1 MTDNLKITH
10 ENFVSIVKDLMTI
23 TDTILKNV
31 VTKTEQAALEI
42 GNKMQSVSSL
52 SSDQAQTVKGL
63 ITSMYQD
70 GTEEHSEVEKM
81 ASEANSM
88 ANEIFESA
96 AAGDID
102 KAKSIGNSDRY
113 KELGNKTTNL
123 SKQLEKLSQSDKEL
137 ANMIA
142 PVIMALQ
149 FQDSVRQSLENIIK
163 CFQEF
168 STRSQGIT
176 QQKLADEQAKDFWA
190 TMEGKFTTT
199 DERNIVR
206 KTVYG
211 EQAEIIVDTPKNDPF
226 LF

>member
-1 MTDNLKITH
+1 MTDNFKISH
-10 ENFVSIVKDLMTI
+10 ENYVSIVKDIVKI

-42 GNKMQSVSSL
+42 GNKIQTVSSL
-52 SSDQAQTVKGL
+52 SSDQAQTVKSL
-63 ITSMYQD
+63 ITSMYQE
-70 GTEEHSEVEKM
+70 GTDEHTEVEKI
-81 ASEANSM
+81 AAEANNI

-123 SKQLEKLSQSDKEL
+123 SKQLEKLSKSDKEL

-168 STRSQGIT
+168 SNRSQEVS
-176 QQKLADEQAKDFWA
+176 QQKLSGQIEKDFWSS
-190 TMEGKFTTT
+190 MESKFTTT

-211 EQAEIIVDTPKNDPF
+211 EKAELIVDTPKNDPF

>member
-1 MTDNLKITH
+1 MTDNFKISH
-10 ENFVSIVKDLMTI
+10 ENYVSIVKDLVKI

-31 VTKTEQAALEI
+31 VSKTEQAALEI
-42 GNKMQSVSSL
+42 GNKIQSVSSL
-52 SSDQAQTVKGL
+52 SSDQAQTVKSL
-63 ITSMYQD
+63 ITSMYQE
-70 GTEEHSEVEKM
+70 GTDEHSEVEKI
-81 ASEANSM
+81 ASEANNM

-113 KELGNKTTNL
+113 KELGSKTTNL
-123 SKQLEKLSQSDKEL
+123 SKQLEKLSESDKEL

-168 STRSQGIT
+168 SNRSQEVS
-176 QQKLADEQAKDFWA
+176 QQKLSGDLEKDFWS
-190 TMEGKFTTT
+190 TMESKFTTT

-211 EQAEIIVDTPKNDPF
+211 EKAELIVDTPKNDPF

>member
-1 MTDNLKITH
+1 MADNLKITH
-10 ENFVSIVKDLMTI
+10 ENFVSIVKDLMQI

-31 VTKTEQAALEI
+31 VSKTEQAALEI
-42 GNKMQSVSSL
+42 GNKIESVSSL
-52 SSDQAQTVKGL
+52 SSDQAKTVKGL

-70 GTEEHSEVEKM
+70 GTDAHSEVEKM
-81 ASEANSM
+81 VTEANSM

-96 AAGDID
+96 ASGDLD
-102 KAKSIGNSDRY
+102 KAKSLGESDRY
-113 KELGNKTTNL
+113 KELGQRTGSL
-123 SKQLEKLSQSDKEL
+123 SKQLEKLSESDKEL

-168 STRSQGIT
+168 SERSQGIPY
-176 QQKLADEQAKDFWA
+176 QKLSGDIEKDFWA
-190 TMEGKFTTT
+190 TLENKFTTT

-211 EQAEIIVDTPKNDPF
+211 ENAKLIEDTAKNDPF
-226 LF
+226 MF